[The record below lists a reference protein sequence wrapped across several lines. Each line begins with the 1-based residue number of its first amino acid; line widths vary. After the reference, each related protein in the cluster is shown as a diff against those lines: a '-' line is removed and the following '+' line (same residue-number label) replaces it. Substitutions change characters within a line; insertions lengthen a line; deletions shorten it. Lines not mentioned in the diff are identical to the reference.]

1 MTIYEYQQQQT
12 TTHSFTSTTTWEPHH
27 SIPWRT
33 LSGESVMKNQVR
45 LPPLTD
51 QQVWIWLTDWIIDYT
66 YPNSDTSGWE
76 YAKQMDA
83 LDDDWAKKP
92 PTVTETAL
100 TTVRRRR
107 WIRIMTRRSTH
118 TLEGGDDYDH
128 DTDSLEPQGNEI
140 Q

>member
-1 MTIYEYQQQQT
+1 
-12 TTHSFTSTTTWEPHH
+12 
-27 SIPWRT
+27 
-33 LSGESVMKNQVR
+33 MKNQVR

-76 YAKQMDA
+76 YAKQMDT
-83 LDDDWAKKP
+83 LDNDWTKKP
-92 PTVTETAL
+92 PTATAH
-100 TTVRRRR
+100 TAIRRRR

-118 TLEGGDDYDH
+118 ALEDDDDEDDNDDDND
-128 DTDSLEPQGNEI
+128 DTHSLDQGNET